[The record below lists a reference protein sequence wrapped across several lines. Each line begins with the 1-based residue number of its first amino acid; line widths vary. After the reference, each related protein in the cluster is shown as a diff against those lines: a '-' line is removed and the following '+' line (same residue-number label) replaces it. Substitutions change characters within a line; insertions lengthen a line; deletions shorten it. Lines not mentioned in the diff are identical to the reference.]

1 MGETE
6 MACWCKMS
14 SEALFVLSF
23 SGQRDTLVPL
33 WSSSFFPLEQ
43 TEFVLTFVEKK
54 LFFKLC
60 TKTLGILSTYI
71 GVASKVY
78 AKESTVFF
86 R

>member
-1 MGETE
+1 
-6 MACWCKMS
+6 MS
-14 SEALFVLSF
+14 SEVLFVLSF

-33 WSSSFFPLEQ
+33 KSSSFGSLEQ
-43 TEFVLTFVEKK
+43 TKFVLTLIEKK